1 MRNVIW
7 LAALLVGALV
17 AESASAQSL
26 GLSAGG
32 PKRVSNKIGLWD
44 TSSLLSSPFRLT
56 NLFASHHNILLPGGT
71 NTRKGQLSPNDPK
84 YLDAFGFKRLR

>member
-1 MRNVIW
+1 MRNVMW
-7 LAALLVGALV
+7 LAALLVGLLV
-17 AESASAQSL
+17 AESASAQNVALNAS
-26 GLSAGG
+26 GA
-32 PKRVSNKIGLWD
+32 RRTSNKIGLWD

-56 NLFASHHNILLPGGT
+56 SLFASHHNILLPGGT